1 MAETID
7 LVRDSTMQGIARSVA
22 AIAANTGGFKI
33 NSFAD
38 VQAIVR
44 AGMAD
49 KVFAIGD
56 QIIAEKETAIT
67 ATVGNTG
74 HKRHYRCH
82 SSRRHVHSGGRY
94 VTQRGV

>member
-22 AIAANTGGFKI
+22 AIAANTGGLKI

-49 KVFAIGD
+49 P
-56 QIIAEKETAIT
+56 
-67 ATVGNTG
+67 
-74 HKRHYRCH
+74 
-82 SSRRHVHSGGRY
+82 
-94 VTQRGV
+94 

>member
-1 MAETID
+1 
-7 LVRDSTMQGIARSVA
+7 MQGIARSVA

-56 QIIAEKETAIT
+56 QIIAEKETSIT
-67 ATVGNTG
+67 ASVGNTG
-74 HKRHYRCH
+74 GT
-82 SSRRHVHSGGRY
+82 SGITAATVAADTFIAAVG
-94 VTQRGV
+94 TAHNGE